1 MRRGRGLRRIEK
13 SGDIEKKSGS
23 MISEKS
29 GYIVIR
35 KNLVTRLSEKSVN
48 MVIRNVSQY
57 GYQKYWVKWLSKILG
72 RMVIKNIG

>member
-13 SGDIEKKSGS
+13 SVDIEKKSGS

-35 KNLVTRLSEKSVN
+35 KNLVTRLSEK
-48 MVIRNVSQY
+48 I
-57 GYQKYWVKWLSKILG
+57 W
-72 RMVIKNIG
+72 

>member
-1 MRRGRGLRRIEK
+1 MRRIEK

-35 KNLVTRLSEKSVN
+35 KNLVTRLSEK
-48 MVIRNVSQY
+48 I
-57 GYQKYWVKWLSKILG
+57 W
-72 RMVIKNIG
+72 